1 MGRRPKDM
9 LISGTCLFRGQDTNS
24 LEVQLNPAYDTT
36 VEWLFAMQQRGV
48 KLGLENMRRLLI
60 ALDNPEKSLKFIH
73 VAGTNGKGSVCAMLD
88 SLARSAGIR
97 TGLFTSPH
105 LVRFNE
111 RIQVNGNLISDD
123 SVISGIHRI
132 QESIPKDYQP
142 TFFEITTAL
151 ALYYFRAWN
160 VDLVILETGLGGR
173 LDATNVV
180 TPLVSVLTSIDLD
193 HQRWLGNSLTEIA
206 REKAGIIKTGIPVVS
221 VPQSA
226 QVRIVIEQTAAE
238 RSAPLHYVHR
248 PISDLVVGLPGSHQ
262 RINAAAACETLVR
275 AGFELTER
283 ARREGLAT
291 VFWPGRFQRVG
302 ARIVLDGAHNP
313 AASQRLVE
321 TWEECVGDERPAII
335 FGGLQEKDLR
345 KMISLLSKIAARFYI
360 VPVQSRRAAPAGEI
374 QSLVPEHI
382 PSSTFTSVSDALQLA
397 QQSTE
402 MILVTGSLFLIGEAM
417 ALLQPARG
425 NFQPSNQ

>member
-1 MGRRPKDM
+1 
-9 LISGTCLFRGQDTNS
+9 
-24 LEVQLNPAYDTT
+24 VQLNTAYDIAI
-36 VEWLFAMQQRGV
+36 EWLFATQQRGV
-48 KLGLENMRRLLI
+48 KFGLENVQRLLT
-60 ALDNPEKSLKFIH
+60 ALDKPQESLKFIH
-73 VAGTNGKGSVCAMLD
+73 VAGTNGKGSVCAILD

-111 RIQVNGNLISDD
+111 RIQVNGNPINDN
-123 SVISGIHRI
+123 SVASGIHRI
-132 QESIPKDYQP
+132 REAIHEGEHP

-151 ALYYFRAWN
+151 ALDYFRSWN

-193 HQRWLGNSLTEIA
+193 HQKLLGNSLTEIA
-206 REKAGIIKTGIPVVS
+206 LEKAGIIKTGIPVIS
-221 VPQSA
+221 VPQPM
-226 QVRIVIEQTAAE
+226 QVRRVIEQTAAE
-238 RSAPLHYVHR
+238 RSAPLYYVDR
-248 PISDLVVGLPGSHQ
+248 PIRDLFVGLPGSHQ
-262 RINAAAACETLVR
+262 RINAAAACESLVH
-275 AGFELTER
+275 AGFQLSEQV
-283 ARREGLAT
+283 RRKGLAT

-321 TWEECVGDERPAII
+321 TWKECVGEERPTII

-345 KMISLLSKIAARFYI
+345 KMIFLLSKMATRFYI
-360 VPVQSRRAAPAGEI
+360 VPVQSRRAAAPGEI
-374 QSLVPEHI
+374 QSLVPEHV
-382 PSSTFTSVSDALQLA
+382 PSSTFSSVSDALMLA

-402 MILVTGSLFLIGEAM
+402 MILITGSLFLIGEVL

-425 NFQPSNQ
+425 NLQPSNQ